1 MNGKWSINSSMS
13 SFLVSTKKYSYTD
26 FLPFFLGPVKISLS
40 KESEKNIK
48 RSQKHLLHNLKKHR
62 SIYGVNTGFGNLSQI
77 IIDSDD
83 IEKLQINLV
92 RSHAS
97 GIGEPLSLGVVRTVM
112 FLKLLTFAKG
122 YSGVSLEL
130 VKKIIQ
136 LFNKNV
142 LPVIPKKGSVGASG
156 DLAPLGHMA
165 LVLIGEG
172 EVFYEGKRL
181 KTALALKKAKI
192 KPLSLKP
199 KEGLSLIN
207 GTQVSTA
214 IAIKTLLD
222 GKNLLFSADIAGA
235 LSVENSFSSRK
246 VFQKKIHDL
255 KQHPGQRMSAKNI
268 YKLLN
273 KSEIVH
279 SHNNCSK
286 IQDPYS
292 FRCIPHVHGASRD
305 MFANAVNII
314 NNEINSVSDNPL
326 VFDENLI
333 VNSGHFHAEHV
344 AMALDSLAFSF
355 SELGAISERRIH
367 YFMKGIQGKI
377 PPFVCK
383 NPGLDSG
390 YMIAH
395 VTSTSLA
402 SENKTLSHPASV
414 DSLPTSGGQE
424 DLVSMAP
431 WAGLKLIQI
440 QKNVNRILA
449 IELIVAGAAN
459 SLISSKLKSGDGTSK
474 VLDILK
480 KYCSFSKGDRSLT
493 SEIESVY
500 NILSSG
506 YLYRDISQHL
516 TLE

>member
-1 MNGKWSINSSMS
+1 MNGKWSINSLMS

-48 RSQKHLLHNLKKHR
+48 RSQKYLLHNLKENR

-97 GIGEPLSLGVVRTVM
+97 GIGEPLGLGVVRTVI

-136 LFNKNV
+136 LFNKDI

-305 MFANAVNII
+305 MFANAVNIV

-333 VNSGHFHAEHV
+333 VSSGHFHAEHV

-395 VTSTSLA
+395 VTSTSLV

-459 SLISSKLKSGDGTSK
+459 YLISSNLKSGDGTSK

-480 KYCSFSKGDRSLT
+480 KCCSFSKGDRSLT

-500 NILSSG
+500 DILSSG
-506 YLYRDISQHL
+506 HLYRDISQHL

>member
-1 MNGKWSINSSMS
+1 MKTL
-13 SFLVSTKKYSYTD
+13 LVSTKKYTFND
-26 FLPFFLGPVKISLS
+26 FRPLYLGPTKVSLS
-40 KESEKNIK
+40 RESEKNIK
-48 RSQKHLLHNLKKHR
+48 RSHRYLFDNLDTDKK
-62 SIYGVNTGFGNLSQI
+62 IYGVNTGFGNLSHIQ
-77 IIDSDD
+77 IDSSD
-83 IEKLQINLV
+83 IDKLQVNLI

-97 GIGEPLSLGVVRTVM
+97 GVGSPLHPGIVRAIL

-122 YSGVSLEL
+122 YSGVSIDL

-136 LFNKNV
+136 FLNKDL
-142 LPVIPKKGSVGASG
+142 LPVIPEKGSVGASG

-165 LVLIGEG
+165 LALIGEG
-172 EVFYEGKRL
+172 EVFFKGNRE
-181 KTALALKKAKI
+181 KTLTALKKARV

-199 KEGLSLIN
+199 KEGISLIN

-222 GKNLLFSADIAGA
+222 GHRLLISADIAGA
-235 LSVENSFSSRK
+235 LSVENSFSSHK

-255 KQHPGQRMSAKNI
+255 KKHPGQKISARNI
-268 YKLLN
+268 YKLLS
-273 KSEIVH
+273 KSEIVRSH
-279 SHNNCSK
+279 SNCGK
-286 IQDPYS
+286 VQDPYS

-305 MFANAVNII
+305 IFSNAANII

-326 VFDENLI
+326 ILDSKTI
-333 VNSGHFHAEHV
+333 VSSGHFHAEHV
-344 AMALDSLAFSF
+344 AMALDSLAFAF

-367 YFMKGIQGKI
+367 YFMKGVQDKI
-377 PPFVCK
+377 PPFVSK

-395 VTSTSLA
+395 VTATSLT

-431 WAGLKLIQI
+431 WAGYKLINI
-440 QKNVNRILA
+440 QKNLNRILS

-459 SLISSKLKSGDGTSK
+459 HIAAFKLEPGTGTLP
-474 VLDILK
+474 VLKILNK
-480 KYCSFSKGDRSLT
+480 HCFFHDGDRSL
-493 SEIESVY
+493 SAEIEYVA
-500 NILSSG
+500 NIISSG
-506 YLYRDISQHL
+506 ELVKAVSKHI

>member
-1 MNGKWSINSSMS
+1 M
-13 SFLVSTKKYSYTD
+13 
-26 FLPFFLGPVKISLS
+26 
-40 KESEKNIK
+40 
-48 RSQKHLLHNLKKHR
+48 
-62 SIYGVNTGFGNLSQI
+62 
-77 IIDSDD
+77 
-83 IEKLQINLV
+83 
-92 RSHAS
+92 
-97 GIGEPLSLGVVRTVM
+97 
-112 FLKLLTFAKG
+112 
-122 YSGVSLEL
+122 
-130 VKKIIQ
+130 
-136 LFNKNV
+136 
-142 LPVIPKKGSVGASG
+142 
-156 DLAPLGHMA
+156 
-165 LVLIGEG
+165 
-172 EVFYEGKRL
+172 
-181 KTALALKKAKI
+181 
-192 KPLSLKP
+192 
-199 KEGLSLIN
+199 
-207 GTQVSTA
+207 
-214 IAIKTLLD
+214 
-222 GKNLLFSADIAGA
+222 
-235 LSVENSFSSRK
+235 
-246 VFQKKIHDL
+246 FQKKIHDL

-305 MFANAVNII
+305 MFSNAVNIV

-333 VNSGHFHAEHV
+333 VSSGHFHAEHV

-449 IELIVAGAAN
+449 IELIVAGAAH
-459 SLISSKLKSGDGTSK
+459 SLISSKLKSGNGTSK
-474 VLDILK
+474 ILYILNK
-480 KYCSFSKGDRSLT
+480 HCSFSKGDRSLT

-506 YLYRDISQHL
+506 QLYRDISQHL

>member
-1 MNGKWSINSSMS
+1 
-13 SFLVSTKKYSYTD
+13 
-26 FLPFFLGPVKISLS
+26 
-40 KESEKNIK
+40 
-48 RSQKHLLHNLKKHR
+48 
-62 SIYGVNTGFGNLSQI
+62 
-77 IIDSDD
+77 
-83 IEKLQINLV
+83 
-92 RSHAS
+92 
-97 GIGEPLSLGVVRTVM
+97 
-112 FLKLLTFAKG
+112 
-122 YSGVSLEL
+122 
-130 VKKIIQ
+130 
-136 LFNKNV
+136 
-142 LPVIPKKGSVGASG
+142 
-156 DLAPLGHMA
+156 
-165 LVLIGEG
+165 
-172 EVFYEGKRL
+172 
-181 KTALALKKAKI
+181 
-192 KPLSLKP
+192 
-199 KEGLSLIN
+199 
-207 GTQVSTA
+207 
-214 IAIKTLLD
+214 
-222 GKNLLFSADIAGA
+222 
-235 LSVENSFSSRK
+235 
-246 VFQKKIHDL
+246 
-255 KQHPGQRMSAKNI
+255 MSAKNI

-305 MFANAVNII
+305 MFANAVNIV

-333 VNSGHFHAEHV
+333 VSSGHFHAEHV

-395 VTSTSLA
+395 VTSTSLV

-459 SLISSKLKSGDGTSK
+459 YLISSNLKSGDGTSK

-500 NILSSG
+500 DILSSG
-506 YLYRDISQHL
+506 HLYRDISQHL